1 MNLLPSVYVIG
12 DSISIQYG
20 PYLDQYLKGKASYA
34 RKQGEQEALINLDNP
49 RGANGGDSSQVA
61 DFLSHL
67 ITSGFPKVALLVVN
81 CGLHDIKRNPT
92 TGTYQIPI
100 DQYGQNLERIVSC
113 SKELSS
119 QMIWVR
125 TTPVDDPIHNSVS
138 KEFFRYHKD
147 CIAYNQ
153 IADGIM
159 AQHGIDSIDLY
170 GFTDHLPHPKYC
182 DHVHFTEEV
191 RKLQGEFIGKQI
203 LETLKI

>member
-1 MNLLPSVYVIG
+1 MNLLTSVYVIG

-20 PYLDQYLKGKASYA
+20 AYLEQSLKGRAFYS
-34 RKQGEQEALINLDNP
+34 RKQGEQEALLNLDNP

-67 ITSGFPKVALLVVN
+67 VTSGFPKVDLLMVN
-81 CGLHDIKRNPT
+81 CGLHDIKRDPNI
-92 TGTYQIPI
+92 GTYQIPI
-100 DQYGQNLERIVSC
+100 DQYEQNLELIVSW
-113 SKELSS
+113 SKELSH

-125 TTPVDDPIHNSVS
+125 STPVDDLIHNSLS
-138 KEFFRYHKD
+138 KGFFRYHED
-147 CIAYNQ
+147 CINYNRV
-153 IADGIM
+153 ADGIM
-159 AQHGIDSIDLY
+159 ANSGIESIDLY
-170 GFTDHLPHPKYC
+170 SFTDHLPQPKYC